1 MPKERP
7 TRLVAQ
13 PATDSGELDLYRFI
27 EIGPDACVPHPF
39 WIAKYPV
46 TNGQYE
52 RFLEAPDFAAEGYW
66 RGFLKFDENCQQMG
80 QWGDEGWIWLQ
91 ETQKNSQL
99 SPDGKRVLPKYWGD
113 IKFGIAM
120 RKNPVVGVTWFEA
133 SAYCQWLRTHW
144 AELAESR
151 ANPGLRPRLVRLP
164 LKTEWVIAAGGDDPQ
179 KRFPWD
185 APNKM
190 TEEIKEIV
198 HRANVHESGIGHTM
212 PVDTY
217 PEGASPHGVMDMAGN
232 AWEWQANYDKDN
244 DLLALRGGSWHS
256 NEGSA
261 RLSARPFL
269 AHDSSAPYGA
279 GSDLGFRVVALPE

>member
-1 MPKERP
+1 MPKEPSTRSAKPP
-7 TRLVAQ
+7 TVS
-13 PATDSGELDLYRFI
+13 DSGELDLYRFI

-144 AELAESR
+144 AELPEGR
-151 ANPGLRPRLVRLP
+151 ANPELCLVRLP
-164 LKTEWVIAAGGDDPQ
+164 LETEWVSAAGGDDPA

-185 APNKM
+185 APGKV
-190 TEEIKEIV
+190 TTVLEEIV
-198 HRANVHESGIGHTM
+198 RRANVFGGDGHTT
-212 PVDTY
+212 PVDAY
-217 PEGASPHGVMDMAGN
+217 PDGASPYGVMDMAGN
-232 AWEWQANYDKDN
+232 AWEWQVNYFN
-244 DLLALRGGSWHS
+244 EAHNFLALRGGSWL
-256 NEGSA
+256 NGETYA
-261 RLSARPFL
+261 RLPDR
-269 AHDSSAPYGA
+269 
-279 GSDLGFRVVALPE
+279 DLDLPDGGWALDGFRVVALPS

>member
-7 TRLVAQ
+7 TRSAK
-13 PATDSGELDLYRFI
+13 PPTAPDSGDLDLYRFI
-27 EIGPDACVPHPF
+27 EIGLGACVPYPF

-52 RFLEAPDFAAEGYW
+52 RFLDAPDFTAEGYW
-66 RGFLKFDENCQQMG
+66 RGFLKFDENCQQTG
-80 QWGDEGWIWLQ
+80 HWRKGWNWLQ
-91 ETQKNSQL
+91 ENQKDAYF
-99 SPDGKRVLPKYWGD
+99 SPDGRRVVPRFWQDKN
-113 IKFGIAM
+113 FGIAK
-120 RKNPVVGVTWFEA
+120 RKNPVVYVTFYEA

-144 AELAESR
+144 AELPEGR
-151 ANPGLRPRLVRLP
+151 ANPGLHPRLVRLP
-164 LKTEWVIAAGGDDPQ
+164 LKTEWVIAAGGDDPP

-185 APNKM
+185 APGKV

-198 HRANVHESGIGHTM
+198 HRANVHESSIGHTM

-232 AWEWQANYDKDN
+232 VWEWQTNYDKDN
-244 DLLALRGGSWHS
+244 DLLALRGGSWDS

-279 GSDLGFRVVALPE
+279 GSDLGFRVVALPS